1 MSDLEDLVDLS
12 DEELAQKYASITDT
26 EDYRNMI
33 AKMADDEID
42 QTDDEF
48 DMLPKQSGMGR
59 RLEENITYKVI
70 EDEDDGGPTVIIKG
84 IGTTFQEMLE
94 QMNGQT
100 ITFADGDVEQFNF
113 SDMNGAEEA
122 ALNMIK
128 LGIAKHYVEAWAIMN
143 NMQATQK
150 GARD

>member
-1 MSDLEDLVDLS
+1 
-12 DEELAQKYASITDT
+12 
-26 EDYRNMI
+26 MI
-33 AKMADDEID
+33 AKMGDDEID
-42 QTDDEF
+42 QADDELDMLPKQSGM

-84 IGTTFQEMLE
+84 ISTTFQEMLE

-113 SDMNGAEEA
+113 SDMNGAKDAEEA

-143 NMQATQK
+143 DMQAIQK
-150 GARD
+150 GGRD